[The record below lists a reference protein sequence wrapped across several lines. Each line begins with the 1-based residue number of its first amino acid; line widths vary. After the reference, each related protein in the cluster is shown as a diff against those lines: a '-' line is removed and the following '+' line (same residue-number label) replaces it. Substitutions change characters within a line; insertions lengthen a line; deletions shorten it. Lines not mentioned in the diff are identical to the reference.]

1 MVVRTIHLC
10 KPRGVPGVEQCTRP
24 AFTGQFSKR
33 VYLWHCFRKAKKA
46 DHLLALTQCL
56 LPKNQASGFNPPTA
70 PHPTHGLDRPWP
82 RDAKRYET
90 IHFRVDS
97 YDDLV
102 STSPWTIPKRGS
114 IFFLKQICQVNAL
127 FMNGQEYIYMH

>member
-1 MVVRTIHLC
+1 MHAACIHGAIFEACLSVALFSEGE
-10 KPRGVPGVEQCTRP
+10 KGRSSAGIDTVFVAEEPGIGIQSAP
-24 AFTGQFSKR
+24 
-33 VYLWHCFRKAKKA
+33 
-46 DHLLALTQCL
+46 
-56 LPKNQASGFNPPTA
+56 

-90 IHFRVDS
+90 IHFWVDS
-97 YDDLV
+97 SDDLV

-114 IFFLKQICQVNAL
+114 ICFLKQICQVNAL